1 MNNAAFSMKAFA
13 AYLFALGAILLIA
26 PNVLLALFGFPETQE
41 VWIRVVGLLVGVLAA
56 FYWAAALQGVRPLFR
71 LSVFTR
77 GFAFLALT
85 AFALLGLG
93 KPMLALFGDVD
104 LAGALWTFLALK
116 KAA

>member
-13 AYLFALGAILLIA
+13 GYLFALGAVLLIA
-26 PNVLLALFGFPETQE
+26 PNVLLALFGFPETRE

-56 FYWAAALQGVRPLFR
+56 FYWAAAVNGFRPLFR

-85 AFALLGLG
+85 AFALLGLAN
-93 KPMLALFGDVD
+93 PMLALFGAMD
-104 LAGALWTFLALK
+104 LAGALWTIAALK